1 MSQLP
6 PSHTHFQ
13 LELTGEQLR
22 QELHVVIDQL
32 ATYLDAILESD
43 AWAPHDST
51 NAIITPREP
60 TLGPPSPLD
69 EILDDLFR
77 RRINPSYNPTSGG
90 YLAYVPGGGIPH
102 SAIAD
107 LIAGIIN
114 KYVTVWSVAPGLANI
129 EADVISWFNDLVG
142 FPSGSGGYLTT
153 GGSLANWSA
162 IVTARRVR
170 LGDDFSKAIIYTSDQ
185 SHHSIIKAAVL
196 AGFPETN
203 VRLVPSSVTCQID
216 VSALTSQIASD
227 RESGLTPFL
236 IAGHAGT
243 TNTGAID
250 PLEQLAEISKREQL
264 WLHIDAAYGG
274 FFCLTDR
281 GRRALRGLHHA
292 DSITLDP
299 HKGLFLPYGTG
310 CLLVREQASL
320 RQAHQ
325 LVAAYLPPFQEDDTH
340 VDFCEI
346 SPELSRD
353 FRALR
358 VWLPL
363 KLFGWETFTQYL
375 DEKIDLCAQ
384 AFDAVQSLKHI
395 EIISTPQLSTFA
407 FRLAPAEFTSTTALN
422 ALNHEFLSR
431 INNQRK
437 IFLSGTTINGIFVIR
452 VCVLCFRTHE
462 QHILQ
467 CIAAI
472 KDNISPTLEHYKPI
486 D

>member
-6 PSHTHFQ
+6 ISTANSP
-13 LELTGEQLR
+13 LELTGHQLR
-22 QELHVVIDQL
+22 QELAVVINKL
-32 ATYLDAILESD
+32 VPYLDGLLVDD
-43 AWAPHDST
+43 AWAPHDSP
-51 NAIITPREP
+51 NSNITPRE
-60 TLGPPSPLD
+60 LKLESSGSL
-69 EILDDLFR
+69 EELLDDLFQ
-77 RRINPSYNPTSGG
+77 RRINPSFSPASGG

-129 EADVISWFNDLVG
+129 EADVISWFNALVG
-142 FPSGSGGYLTT
+142 FPRESGGYLTT

-170 LGDDFSKAIIYTSDQ
+170 LGNDFSRAIIYASNQ
-185 SHHSIIKAAVL
+185 SHHSVIRAAVL
-196 AGFPETN
+196 AGFPEAN
-203 VRLVPSSVTCQID
+203 VHLIPCNATHGID
-216 VSALTSQIASD
+216 LSALKSQIAAD
-227 RESGLTPFL
+227 RESGFTPFL
-236 IAGHAGT
+236 ITGHAGT
-243 TNTGAID
+243 TNTGAVD
-250 PLEQLAEISKREQL
+250 PLEDLADISQQEQL

-281 GRRALRGLHHA
+281 GRQALRGLHRA

-310 CLLVREQASL
+310 CLLVREQATL

-325 LVAAYLPPFQEDDTH
+325 VNAAYLPPFQEDDAH
-340 VDFCEI
+340 VDFCAI

-358 VWLPL
+358 IWLPL
-363 KLFGWETFTQYL
+363 KLFGWDTFTQYL

-384 AFDAVQSLKHI
+384 AFEAVKSFEHI
-395 EIISTPQLSTFA
+395 EIMSTPQLSTFA
-407 FRLAPAEFTSTTALN
+407 FRLVPPDISSKPALN
-422 ALNHEFLSR
+422 SLNHDFLAR
-431 INNQRK
+431 INAQRK
-437 IFLSGTTINGIFVIR
+437 IFLSGTSIDGNFMIR

-462 QHILQ
+462 KHILQ
-467 CIAAI
+467 CIDAI
-472 KDNISPTLEHYKPI
+472 ESNIYPTIENYKPI

>member
-1 MSQLP
+1 MSQLST
-6 PSHTHFQ
+6 SHRNSL
-13 LELTGEQLR
+13 LELTGHQLR
-22 QELHVVIDQL
+22 QELSLVIDRL
-32 ATYLDAILESD
+32 APYLDEMLEND
-43 AWAPHDST
+43 AWAPHDSPNT
-51 NAIITPREP
+51 NITPREP
-60 TLGPPSPLD
+60 NLGSPISLA
-69 EILDDLFR
+69 EILDDLFQ
-77 RRINPSYNPTSGG
+77 RRINPSYSPTSGG

-102 SAIAD
+102 CAIAD

-129 EADVISWFNDLVG
+129 EADVISWFNSLVG
-142 FPSGSGGYLTT
+142 FPTGSSGYLTT

-203 VRLVPSSVTCQID
+203 VRLIPCDARHQID
-216 VSALTSQIASD
+216 LPTLTSQIASD
-227 RESGLTPFL
+227 RETGLTPFL
-236 IAGHAGT
+236 IAAHAGT
-243 TNTGAID
+243 TNTGAVD
-250 PLEQLAEISKREQL
+250 PIEQLAEISQQEQL

-274 FFCLTDR
+274 FFSLTDR
-281 GRRALRGLHHA
+281 GSQVLRGMHRA

-310 CLLVREQASL
+310 CLLVREQAAL
-320 RQAHQ
+320 RQAHKIS
-325 LVAAYLPPFQEDDTH
+325 AAYLPPFQEDADH

-363 KLFGWETFTQYL
+363 KLFGWDTFTQYL
-375 DEKIDLCAQ
+375 DEKIDLCAL
-384 AFDAVQSLKHI
+384 AFDSVKAIKHI
-395 EIISTPQLSTFA
+395 EIMSIPQLSTFA
-407 FRLAPAEFTSTTALN
+407 FRLAPPDILSTTALN
-422 ALNHEFLSR
+422 ALNHDFLSR
-431 INNQRK
+431 INLQRK
-437 IFLSGTTINGIFVIR
+437 IFLSGTTIDGIFMIR

-462 QHILQ
+462 KHILQ
-467 CIAAI
+467 CITAI
-472 KDNISPTLEHYKPI
+472 KNSISPVLAQHRPI
-486 D
+486 V

>member
-1 MSQLP
+1 MSRLP
-6 PSHTHFQ
+6 TSHTTSL
-13 LELTGEQLR
+13 LELTGQQLR
-22 QELHVVIDQL
+22 QELSLVMDEL
-32 ATYLDAILESD
+32 APYLDGMLEND
-43 AWAPHDST
+43 AWAPHESPDT
-51 NAIITPREP
+51 NITPREP
-60 TLGPPSPLD
+60 KLGPPSSLD
-69 EILDDLFR
+69 EILVDLFQ
-77 RRINPSYNPTSGG
+77 RRINPSYSPTSGG
-90 YLAYVPGGGIPH
+90 YMAYVPGGGIPH

-129 EADVISWFNDLVG
+129 EADIISWFNDLVG
-142 FPSGSGGYLTT
+142 FPIGSGGYLTT

-170 LGDDFSKAIIYTSDQ
+170 LGDDFSKAMIYTSDQ
-185 SHHSIIKAAVL
+185 SHHSIIKASVL

-203 VRLVPSSVTCQID
+203 VRLIPSDGARQID
-216 VSALTSQIASD
+216 LSALRSQIAND

-243 TNTGAID
+243 TNTGAVD
-250 PLEQLAEISKREQL
+250 PLEQLAELSHQEHL

-281 GRRALRGLHHA
+281 GNRALRGLHRA

-310 CLLVREQASL
+310 CLLVREQVSL

-325 LVAAYLPPFQEDDTH
+325 ISAAYLPPFQEDAAH
-340 VDFCEI
+340 VDFCEV

-363 KLFGWETFTQYL
+363 KLFGWDTFRQYL
-375 DEKIDLCAQ
+375 DEKIDLCGQ
-384 AFDAVQSLKHI
+384 AFDAVKSLKHI
-395 EIISTPQLSTFA
+395 EIMSPPQLSTFA
-407 FRLAPAEFTSTTALN
+407 FRLVPPNVLSPTELN
-422 ALNHEFLSR
+422 SLNHDFLAR
-431 INNQRK
+431 INQQRK
-437 IFLSGTTINGIFVIR
+437 IFLSGTTIDGIFMIR

-462 QHILQ
+462 KHILQ
-467 CIAAI
+467 CISAV
-472 KDNISPTLEHYKPI
+472 KNNISPTIVHYKPF